1 MRVYLIGFM
10 GSGKSHWGRLVSARM
25 KLPFYDLD
33 DVIVQRAGKSIA
45 AIFAELGEE
54 QFRSLEKEL
63 LEELTES
70 NQDLVLSCGGGTPCF
85 FGNIDYMKDHGKVIW
100 LNTSLDT
107 LVARLVKEKNHRPLI
122 RDIPDAEL
130 KAVINKKLHDRK
142 LYYEQAHLSLPE
154 ETLSL
159 EQIQSAIEND

>member
-70 NQDLVLSCGGGTPCF
+70 NPDLVLSCGGGTPCF

>member
-33 DVIVQRAGKSIA
+33 DVIVQKAGKSIA

-54 QFRSLEKEL
+54 QFRTLEKEL

-70 NQDLVLSCGGGTPCF
+70 NPDLVLSCGGGTPCF

>member
-33 DVIVQRAGKSIA
+33 DVIVQKAGKSIA

-54 QFRSLEKEL
+54 QFRTLEKEL

-70 NQDLVLSCGGGTPCF
+70 NPDLVLSCGGGTPCF

-142 LYYEQAHLSLPE
+142 LYYEQAHLSLHE

>member
-70 NQDLVLSCGGGTPCF
+70 NPNLVLSCGGGTPCF

-142 LYYEQAHLSLPE
+142 LYYEQAHLYLPE